1 MFYSDWC
8 YTCVRIEPI
17 WAQLTKDLEPVGF
30 GVATVH
36 TEHEKEL
43 TRKIGAKELPH
54 VVLLIEERVI
64 HYKNSQISN
73 SKILEFVRRKFPY
86 QLVETLH
93 DRNYE
98 EFLDGWS
105 DNRVRVLVFG
115 HTDAVKLRYMTTA
128 FKFRARA
135 KVSEHSLFNDQMT
148 IHLAF
153 RFDNS
158 ANRF

>member
-1 MFYSDWC
+1 M
-8 YTCVRIEPI
+8 
-17 WAQLTKDLEPVGF
+17 GF

-64 HYKNSQISN
+64 HYKNSQIS
-73 SKILEFVRRKFPY
+73 SPKILEFVRRKFPY
-86 QLVETLH
+86 QLVEQLH

-98 EFLDGWS
+98 EFLDGWT

-115 HTDAVKLRYMTTA
+115 KASAVKLRYLTTA
-128 FKFRARA
+128 YKFRARA
-135 KVSEHSLFNDQMT
+135 KVSQFQIFLFWCV
-148 IHLAF
+148 I
-153 RFDNS
+153 
-158 ANRF
+158 